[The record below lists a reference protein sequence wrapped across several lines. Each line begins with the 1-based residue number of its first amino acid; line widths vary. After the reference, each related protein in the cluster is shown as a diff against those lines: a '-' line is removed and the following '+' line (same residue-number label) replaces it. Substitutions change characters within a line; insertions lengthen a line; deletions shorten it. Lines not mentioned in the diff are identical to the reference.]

1 MKKSSL
7 LLISLLLA
15 TYFLLLTT
23 PPVLAH
29 GGARDE
35 LIIRMT
41 KEGFEPKELTVWE
54 GDEVLFIN
62 NDDVPRWPAS
72 DFHPTHSL
80 YPEFDS
86 KQGVAPG
93 GSWTM
98 KFEKVGTW
106 RMHDHLIPHM
116 KGVIVVLE
124 DPEKIGEATTTP
136 DKTNF
141 LEKIKNFFA
150 RMWQKFVGEKTSTKL
165 DDKLLQEFK
174 SLEERAK
181 YTWLEEVAKKD
192 GASVAWQYVLK
203 TYNTPEGTVGNPHDM
218 AHLVGHLIYEE
229 QGLKG
234 LSVCDTSFAFGCYH
248 GLMEVALYD
257 EDGGAYEERLAS
269 SQAGCRI
276 LGDDSSPTYW
286 SCIHG
291 IGHGIAT
298 YRDHDIN
305 RSLSDCDLL
314 SEKIRTYC
322 HDGVFMEFSISAP
335 PSFYKRENPIY
346 PCDAVGASYKVACA
360 RSQVQVMRLRF
371 GLDTARVANAC
382 LATGNTDIVY
392 HCIDALGYFTAQES
406 GGRVQ
411 NILSGCK
418 KIQDEPASAQCL
430 SAAAGELIFQNYA
443 GWQKSSPEICQSLGS
458 AYQDKCFER
467 INNIKQ
473 SYGRK

>member
-1 MKKSSL
+1 MKK
-7 LLISLLLA
+7 
-15 TYFLLLTT
+15 LLLTLLLLT
-23 PPVLAH
+23 PMFGIAH
-29 GGARDE
+29 GGEHDE

-80 YPEFDS
+80 YSEFDS
-86 KQGVAPG
+86 MEGVAPG
-93 GSWTM
+93 GSWQFV
-98 KFEKVGTW
+98 FEKVGTW

-124 DPEKIGEATTTP
+124 DPEKVVEEVSTINESGGIFS
-136 DKTNF
+136 KF
-141 LEKIKNFFA
+141 KSFFSKL
-150 RMWQKFVGEKTSTKL
+150 WQKIRGEKASAKI
-165 DDKLLQEFK
+165 DSKLLAEFK
-174 SLEERAK
+174 SLDERAK
-181 YTWLEEVAKKD
+181 YTRLEEVAESD
-192 GASVAWQYVLK
+192 GASIAWQFVLQ
-203 TYNTPEGTVGNPHDM
+203 TYNTPEGTIGNPHDL

-229 QGLKG
+229 QGLRG

-257 EDGGAYEERLAS
+257 EDGGTYEERLAS

-298 YRDHDIN
+298 YRDHDIS

-314 SEKIRTYC
+314 DEKIRTYC

-346 PCDAVGASYKVACA
+346 PCDIVNENYKVTCA

-371 GLDTARVANAC
+371 SLDTGTIAQTC
-382 LATGNTDIVY
+382 LATGNASIAY
-392 HCIDALGYFTAQES
+392 HCVDALGYFTAQES
-406 GGRVQ
+406 GGKAPQ
-411 NILSGCK
+411 IISGCK
-418 KIQDEPASAQCL
+418 QILDESASAQCL
-430 SAAAGELIFQNYA
+430 SAAAGELVFQNYA
-443 GWQKSSPEICQSLGS
+443 GWQKTAPEICS
-458 AYQDKCFER
+458 ALSGNHKDKCLGR
-467 INNIKQ
+467 VDSVKQ
-473 SYGRK
+473 SYGRN